1 MSRTVVWRKNNNG
14 SSPYWTAKT
23 STAKYWRNYKVDFSL
38 VVESGRAR
46 SFVNKHAKLIIKK
59 KTKVNGKTITTILVE
74 KEFKSSYS
82 AKLIVDSLL
91 NIAAELC
98 ATQEEAEE
106 FVINTLKNH
115 SNLDKPEV
123 TTEALLYRHG
133 KGYEI

>member
-1 MSRTVVWRKNNNG
+1 MSRTVAWRKNDNG
-14 SSPYWTAKT
+14 GSPYWTAKT
-23 STAKYWRNYKVDFSL
+23 QIGRRWRDYKVDFSL

-46 SFVNKHAKLIIKK
+46 SLVNKHAKLIIKK
-59 KTKVNGKTITTILVE
+59 KTKVDGKTITTILVE
-74 KEFKSSYS
+74 KEFRSSYS

-91 NIAAELC
+91 EIAAELC

-115 SNLDKPEV
+115 SNVDKPEV
-123 TTEALLYRHG
+123 TTEEFLYRHG